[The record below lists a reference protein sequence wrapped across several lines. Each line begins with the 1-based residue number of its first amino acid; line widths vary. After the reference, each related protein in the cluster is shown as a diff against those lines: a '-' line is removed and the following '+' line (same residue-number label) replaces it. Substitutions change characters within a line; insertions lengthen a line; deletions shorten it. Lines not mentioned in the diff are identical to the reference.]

1 MLVSSFSCP
10 YCNAILTPADA
21 QLKGSRIQCPRCGEL
36 FPSPIE
42 LNNLPA
48 PNQKEPLNSESQ
60 PHRSSTAISNR
71 ALALYIL
78 AFMGLMAL
86 GFFGYAWQTQQI
98 RREHDLRLPKS
109 QSITIPL
116 GIALACD
123 VYIVALIFAILR
135 PQNRPGPL
143 RLTLLLAGISTAV
156 VTAGLLRVHIRVSSE
171 SNSSEEVPYLMATR
185 HVRPANLP
193 SLAYLPADTN
203 LIVGFNISSLTESMA
218 GQEILA
224 GKQTGNLLNA
234 QQVRNWIGLDPK
246 EIDYL
251 IAGLRI
257 DQQLLPRII
266 LVIETTRPFET
277 DKIHENLKASRWPD
291 PEAVLF
297 PTNHTIILAL
307 NRKDLPQPPANTS
320 ASPDHFSTS
329 LRTALKERVEPG
341 AQVWLAGD
349 SPDWEKTIA
358 LTYLAALPQKERE
371 VFGKIHTF
379 AVSLRL
385 NKDAS
390 IHADM
395 QCRDEPS
402 AQALREYLDSLK
414 PAGLETRTS
423 QKENWTSFQA
433 KGADIASLTKFLSLP
448 NVPLSISDKKSSR

>member
-1 MLVSSFSCP
+1 
-10 YCNAILTPADA
+10 
-21 QLKGSRIQCPRCGEL
+21 
-36 FPSPIE
+36 

-48 PNQKEPLNSESQ
+48 PGQKELINSEGQ
-60 PHRSSTAISNR
+60 PHLRPTQSPISNR

-98 RREHDLRLPKS
+98 RREHDLRLPKR

-171 SNSSEEVPYLMATR
+171 SNSSEEMPVSTATR
-185 HVRPANLP
+185 HVRPAGL
-193 SLAYLPADTN
+193 STLAYLPADTN
-203 LIVGFNISSLTESMA
+203 VMVGVNVSSLWESTA
-218 GQEILA
+218 GQDLFA
-224 GKQTGNLLNA
+224 GKETGSLLNA
-234 QQVRNWIGLDPK
+234 QQVRNWIGLDLK
-246 EIDYL
+246 DVDYV

-257 DQQLLPRII
+257 DQQLLPRLI

-277 DKIHENLKASRWPD
+277 AKIHENLKAGRWPD
-291 PEAVLF
+291 PEAALF
-297 PTNHTIILAL
+297 PTNHTIVLAL
-307 NRKDLPQPPANTS
+307 NRKDLPPALATTS
-320 ASPDHFSTS
+320 TSPDHFSTS
-329 LRTALKERVEPG
+329 LRNALKERIAPG
-341 AQVWLAGD
+341 AQFWLVGY

-371 VFGKIHTF
+371 VLGKIQTL
-379 AVSLRL
+379 AVSLRID
-385 NKDAS
+385 KDAS
-390 IHADM
+390 FHADM

-402 AQALREYLDSLK
+402 ARALREYLDSLK

-433 KGADIASLTKFLSLP
+433 KAADIASLTKFLSLP
-448 NVPLSISDKKSSR
+448 TVPLSIGDKKNSR